1 MYETFDYEM
10 LEQLG
15 TAFTAGD
22 MIIQLGRFALMI
34 AAYVLRSIGLYAIAK
49 RRGIS
54 NPWLAWIPV
63 AWVWILGSISDQFR
77 YVTKAQVKNKRTTLL
92 VMNLIQMVASTA
104 LVVVIGIAFVELVSM
119 GIVSADEEALMTE
132 AMILVFKFMA
142 LGLVLGGIALAT
154 AIIHYIAMYDLYLS
168 VNPAN
173 AVLFLILSIFIGIT
187 EPFFIFFNRNK
198 DGGMPPRC
206 DVPQAPVNYS
216 YIPETAAQEPVETVE
231 EPVEETEEEAP
242 AEEPEAPAEETE
254 EPAEQTEV
262 PAEETE
268 APAEEPE
275 APVEETE
282 EPAQQTEE

>member
-15 TAFTAGD
+15 SAFTAGD
-22 MIIQLGRFALMI
+22 AIFQLVRFALMI

-92 VMNLIQMVASTA
+92 VMKLIQTVASTA
-104 LVVVIGIAFVELVSM
+104 MMVVLSLAFVELVNM
-119 GIVSADEEALMTE
+119 GIIGFEEEELMTE
-132 AMILVFKFMA
+132 AMILVFKFMGMA
-142 LGLVLGGIALAT
+142 LVLGGIALAT

-206 DVPQAPVNYS
+206 DVPQAPVS
-216 YIPETAAQEPVETVE
+216 YVPEMPVQETETAMIEASAEATPAE
-231 EPVEETEEEAP
+231 EYEVP
-242 AEEPEAPAEETE
+242 AEEPAAEETEAAAEETE

-262 PAEETE
+262 PAEE
-268 APAEEPE
+268 AEEPAE
-275 APVEETE
+275 
-282 EPAQQTEE
+282 QTEE

>member
-1 MYETFDYEM
+1 MYESFDYEM

-15 TAFTAGD
+15 SAFTAGD
-22 MIIQLGRFALMI
+22 AIFQLGRFALMI

-92 VMNLIQMVASTA
+92 VMKLIQTVASTA
-104 LVVVIGIAFVELVSM
+104 MMVVLSLAFVELVNM
-119 GIVSADEEALMTE
+119 GIIGFEEEELMTE
-132 AMILVFKFMA
+132 AMILVFKFMGMA
-142 LGLVLGGIALAT
+142 LVLGGIALAT

-206 DVPQAPVNYS
+206 DVPQAPVS
-216 YIPETAAQEPVETVE
+216 YVPEMPVQETETAMIEASAEATPAE
-231 EPVEETEEEAP
+231 EYEVP
-242 AEEPEAPAEETE
+242 AEEPAAEETEAAAEETE

-268 APAEEPE
+268 
-275 APVEETE
+275 
-282 EPAQQTEE
+282 EPAQQIEE

>member
-22 MIIQLGRFALMI
+22 MIFQLGRFALMI
-34 AAYVLRSIGLYAIAK
+34 VAYVLRSIGLYAIAK

-92 VMNLIQMVASTA
+92 VMNLIQTVASTA
-104 LVVVIGIAFVELVSM
+104 MMVVIGIAFAELVNM
-119 GIVSADEEALMTE
+119 GIIGFEEEELMTE
-132 AMILVFKFMA
+132 AMILVFKFMGMA
-142 LGLVLGGIALAT
+142 LVLGGIALAT

-206 DVPQAPVNYS
+206 DVPQAPVS
-216 YIPETAAQEPVETVE
+216 YVPEMPVQETETAMIEASAEATPA
-231 EPVEETEEEAP
+231 EETETP
-242 AEEPEAPAEETE
+242 AEEPAAEETEAAAEETE

-262 PAEETE
+262 PAEE
-268 APAEEPE
+268 AEE
-275 APVEETE
+275 A
-282 EPAQQTEE
+282 AQQTEE

>member
-22 MIIQLGRFALMI
+22 MIFQLGRFALMI

-104 LVVVIGIAFVELVSM
+104 LVVVIGIAFAELVSM

-154 AIIHYIAMYDLYLS
+154 AIIRYIAMYDLYLS

-173 AVLFLILSIFIGIT
+173 AVLFLILSIFISIT

-268 APAEEPE
+268 EPADQTEV
-275 APVEETE
+275 PVEETE

>member
-1 MYETFDYEM
+1 MYETFDYQM
-10 LEQLG
+10 LEELG
-15 TAFTAGD
+15 AAFTAGD
-22 MIIQLGRFALMI
+22 AIFQLGRFALMI
-34 AAYVLRSIGLYAIAK
+34 AAYVLRSIGLYTIAK

-92 VMNLIQMVASTA
+92 VMNLIQTVASTA
-104 LVVVIGIAFVELVSM
+104 MMVVIGIAFAELVSM

-173 AVLFLILSIFIGIT
+173 AVLFLVLSIFFGVAM
-187 EPFFIFFNRNK
+187 PFFLFFNRKK

-206 DVPQAPVNYS
+206 DVPQPPVNYV
-216 YIPETAAQEPVETVE
+216 PEMPVQETEPAMIEAPV
-231 EPVEETEEEAP
+231 EEEAP
-242 AEEPEAPAEETE
+242 AEEA
-254 EPAEQTEV
+254 

-268 APAEEPE
+268 APAEE
-275 APVEETE
+275 APVEATEAHAE
-282 EPAQQTEE
+282 EPAEQTEE

>member
-1 MYETFDYEM
+1 MYESFDYEM

-15 TAFTAGD
+15 SAFTAGD
-22 MIIQLGRFALMI
+22 AIFQLGRFALMI

-63 AWVWILGSISDQFR
+63 AWVWTLGSISDQFR
-77 YVTKAQVKNKRTTLL
+77 YVTKAQDKNKRTTLL
-92 VMNLIQMVASTA
+92 VMNLIQMAASTA
-104 LVVVIGIAFVELVSM
+104 LVVVIGVAFAELVSM

-132 AMILVFKFMA
+132 AMILVFKFMGMA
-142 LGLVLGGIALAT
+142 LVLGGIALAT

-173 AVLFLILSIFIGIT
+173 AVVFLVLSILFSIT
-187 EPFFIFFNRNK
+187 EPFFIFFNRK
-198 DGGMPPRC
+198 RDTGMPPRC
-206 DVPQAPVNYS
+206 DVPQAPVS
-216 YIPETAAQEPVETVE
+216 YVPEMPVQETETAMIEASAEATPA
-231 EPVEETEEEAP
+231 EETEAP
-242 AEEPEAPAEETE
+242 AEEPAAEETEAAAEETE

-268 APAEEPE
+268 
-275 APVEETE
+275 

>member
-1 MYETFDYEM
+1 MYESFDYEM

-15 TAFTAGD
+15 SAFTAGD
-22 MIIQLGRFALMI
+22 AIFQLVRFALMI

-92 VMNLIQMVASTA
+92 VMKLIQTVASTA
-104 LVVVIGIAFVELVSM
+104 MMVVLSLAFVELVNM
-119 GIVSADEEALMTE
+119 GIIGFEEEELMTE
-132 AMILVFKFMA
+132 AMILVFKFMGMA
-142 LGLVLGGIALAT
+142 LVLGGIALAT

-206 DVPQAPVNYS
+206 DVPQAPVS
-216 YIPETAAQEPVETVE
+216 YVPEMPVQETETAMIEASAEATPAE
-231 EPVEETEEEAP
+231 EYEVP
-242 AEEPEAPAEETE
+242 AEEPAAEETEAAAEETE

-262 PAEETE
+262 PAEE
-268 APAEEPE
+268 AEEPAE
-275 APVEETE
+275 
-282 EPAQQTEE
+282 QTEE

>member
-1 MYETFDYEM
+1 MESMFTYEM
-10 LEQLG
+10 LEEM
-15 TAFTAGD
+15 AAAYTAGD
-22 MIIQLGRFALMI
+22 IIYTVTMNILGI
-34 AAYVLRSIGLYAIAK
+34 VGYVLLALSLYTIAK
-49 RRGIS
+49 RRGIA

-63 AWVWILGSISDQFR
+63 AQIWVLGSISDQFR

-92 VMNLIQMVASTA
+92 VMNLIQTVASTA
-104 LVVVIGIAFVELVSM
+104 MMVVIGIAFAELVNM
-119 GIVSADEEALMTE
+119 GIIGFEEEELMTE
-132 AMILVFKFMA
+132 AMILVFKFMGMA
-142 LGLVLGGIALAT
+142 LVLGGIALAT

-206 DVPQAPVNYS
+206 DVPQAPMNYV
-216 YIPETAAQEPVETVE
+216 PETPVQET
-231 EPVEETEEEAP
+231 EPAMIEASAEATPAEETEAP
-242 AEEPEAPAEETE
+242 AEEPAAEETEAAAEETE

-268 APAEEPE
+268 
-275 APVEETE
+275 